1 MDWINITLPGEKQKI
16 VKKGQDSLKLFSAA
30 MPYRLTE
37 EASPGKAFDIGR
49 LIILLDV
56 EKFRVTILKICTDSE
71 MFL

>member
-1 MDWINITLPGEKQKI
+1 
-16 VKKGQDSLKLFSAA
+16 

-37 EASPGKAFDIGR
+37 EASPEKAFDIGR